1 MSANDQKA
9 VAIVSGG
16 LDSSV
21 MAYTLKDQGYDL
33 QLLSFNYGQRH
44 YRELDYA
51 VMMASR
57 LGASWSLVDLSSIT
71 SLLIGSSQ
79 TDTSVEVP
87 HGHYA
92 AENMKTTVVPNRN
105 AMMLSIAYAVAVAQH
120 AGVVAFGA
128 HTGDHAIY
136 PDCRP
141 SFVRSLN
148 QALYIGNEGY
158 ADPEV
163 TLLAPFLGLTKDQ
176 IVSRGA
182 ELNVPFELTWSC
194 YEGNAIHCGKCGT
207 CVERREAFILAGVKD
222 PTVYECSIDETLAL
236 LATE

>member
-1 MSANDQKA
+1 MATDSKA
-9 VAIVSGG
+9 VVIVSGG
-16 LDSSV
+16 LDSTV
-21 MAYTLKDQGYDL
+21 MAYILRDQGYDL

-44 YRELDYA
+44 KRELAYA
-51 VMMASR
+51 ANMADR
-57 LGASWSLVDLSSIT
+57 LRVPWNLIDLSSVT
-71 SLLIGSSQ
+71 ELLTGSSQ

-120 AGVVAFGA
+120 RGVVAFGA

-148 QALYIGNEGY
+148 QALYVANEGY

-163 TLLAPFLGLTKDQ
+163 TILAPLLGMTKDQ

-182 ELNVPFELTWSC
+182 ELGVPFEATWSC
-194 YEGNAIHCGKCGT
+194 YEGNVIHCGKCGT
-207 CVERREAFILAGVKD
+207 CVERREAFVLANVKD
-222 PTVYECSIDETLAL
+222 PTAYECSLDETLAL
-236 LATE
+236 LATN